1 MYSQFISIPRN
12 KLRKRGEILNLNG
25 KYVGGSILISLGAAY
40 ILKNIYFATSFF
52 WCSVGIFLFMV
63 GGYSVTLAILKK
75 EKTDTTINFLALFLG
90 TSILLFVFSILGFSR
105 TILSSTIFASFG
117 LAYILS
123 GCFFRYSTRNI
134 FTGLILF
141 GIALL
146 LFLPFAFNIS
156 LKVYKIIKD
165 YALGLALVII
175 GIIIFL
181 GGKKKK
187 TNEK

>member
-1 MYSQFISIPRN
+1 MYSPFISIPRN
-12 KLRKRGEILNLNG
+12 KFIRRGEILNLDR
-25 KYVGGSILISLGAAY
+25 KYVGGSLLVSLGAAY
-40 ILKNIYFATSFF
+40 IFNNTYLITSFF
-52 WCSVGIFLFMV
+52 WCFVGIFLFMV
-63 GGYSVTLAILKK
+63 GGYSITLAILKK
-75 EKTDTTINFLALFLG
+75 EKTDATTNFLTLFLG
-90 TSILLFVFSILGFSR
+90 ISILLFVFSILGFSR
-105 TILSSTIFASFG
+105 TILFSTIFASFG

-123 GCFFRYSTRNI
+123 GCFFRYSKRNI
-134 FTGLILF
+134 FTGLILL

-156 LKVYKIIKD
+156 EKVYKIIKD

-181 GGKKKK
+181 PGKKKK